1 MSLYGL
7 LYLIISDSQNCSLIF
22 LILCSTLLLKHS
34 NHSLNLCITVT
45 VQKKK
50 SHSED
55 QEIFNLNG
63 EIYKE
68 KYILKLSQANSPYKL
83 RKWKLGH
90 IWHLT
95 LNILLTLLL
104 NFKGSLHTTD
114 FKLQKNS
121 SQRVSTHVYTTNLP
135 LKSS

>member
-83 RKWKLGH
+83 RK
-90 IWHLT
+90 
-95 LNILLTLLL
+95 
-104 NFKGSLHTTD
+104 
-114 FKLQKNS
+114 
-121 SQRVSTHVYTTNLP
+121 
-135 LKSS
+135 